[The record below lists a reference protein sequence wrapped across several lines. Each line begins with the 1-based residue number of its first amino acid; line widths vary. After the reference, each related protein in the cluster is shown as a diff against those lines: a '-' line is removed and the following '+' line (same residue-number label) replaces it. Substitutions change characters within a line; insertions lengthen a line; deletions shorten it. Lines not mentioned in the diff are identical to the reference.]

1 MSISARK
8 TRGVRAETLRGSG
21 KSQLESE
28 VPRSRTA
35 RSAVLG
41 AKVSGPLLLVEP
53 RGHAT
58 SAFVGLKA
66 ERLRSRSAI
75 RTALHRYL
83 RHARYGHHAVWIVPS
98 VSALRLFLGA
108 LPLRPVG
115 DQRLLSLEGADGERH
130 GLLHV
135 FFRFVVSV
143 DEGVRL
149 SPTDE
154 LIEVLGSPDRAD
166 LLIGAAL
173 ARADDA
179 VILYRGN
186 LEPLVIPLRWFRT
199 RSDGPRPDAT
209 DLAVTDFG
217 KTVRLGD
224 YEAATDAILY
234 EFDDGYRRRAK
245 RRQLETDRSLGGALR
260 RLRLQKGLRQSD
272 FPGLTAKEIARI
284 ERGEVKKPQQ
294 RTLAAIAKRIGV
306 AAKEISTY

>member
-1 MSISARK
+1 MPVRAEALSAFVSRSSKAK
-8 TRGVRAETLRGSG
+8 TRGRER
-21 KSQLESE
+21 LEAKLS
-28 VPRSRTA
+28 S
-35 RSAVLG
+35 
-41 AKVSGPLLLVEP
+41 KVSEPLLLVEP
-53 RGHAT
+53 RGHPT
-58 SAFVGLKA
+58 RAFARIKA
-66 ERLRSRSAI
+66 ERLRSQPAI
-75 RTALHRYL
+75 RTALNRYQ
-83 RHARYGHHAVWIVPS
+83 RHARYGRHAVWIVPS
-98 VSALRLFLGA
+98 ASAMQLLLGT
-108 LPLRPVG
+108 LPRRPVG
-115 DQRLLSLEGADGERH
+115 DQRLLSLEGADGDRH
-130 GLLHV
+130 GLLQV
-135 FFRFVVSV
+135 LFRFVVSV
-143 DEGVRL
+143 DDGVRL

-154 LIEVLGSPDRAD
+154 LAQILGSADRAD

-173 ARADDA
+173 ARADDV

-186 LEPLVIPLRWFRT
+186 LDPLVVPLRWFRT
-199 RSDGPRPDAT
+199 RPDGPRLDVS

-217 KTVRLGD
+217 QTVLLGA

-234 EFDDGYRRRAK
+234 EFDDEYRQRAK

>member
-1 MSISARK
+1 
-8 TRGVRAETLRGSG
+8 
-21 KSQLESE
+21 
-28 VPRSRTA
+28 
-35 RSAVLG
+35 
-41 AKVSGPLLLVEP
+41 LVEP

-58 SAFVGLKA
+58 GAFVRLKA
-66 ERLRSRSAI
+66 ERLRSQSAI
-75 RTALHRYL
+75 RTALNQYQ
-83 RHARYGHHAVWIVPS
+83 RHARYGRRAVWIVPS
-98 VSALRLFLGA
+98 ASAMPLLLGT
-108 LPLRPVG
+108 LPRRPVG
-115 DQRLLSLEGADGERH
+115 DQRLLSLEGADGDRH
-130 GLLHV
+130 SLLHV
-135 FFRFVVSV
+135 LFRFVVSV

-154 LIEVLGSPDRAD
+154 LIEVLGSANRAD
-166 LLIGAAL
+166 LSIGAAL
-173 ARADDA
+173 ACADDA

-199 RSDGPRPDAT
+199 PDGARPDAS

-217 KTVRLGD
+217 QTVRLGD
-224 YEAATDAILY
+224 CEAATDAILY

>member
-1 MSISARK
+1 
-8 TRGVRAETLRGSG
+8 L
-21 KSQLESE
+21 
-28 VPRSRTA
+28 PRC
-35 RSAVLG
+35 
-41 AKVSGPLLLVEP
+41 
-53 RGHAT
+53 
-58 SAFVGLKA
+58 
-66 ERLRSRSAI
+66 
-75 RTALHRYL
+75 
-83 RHARYGHHAVWIVPS
+83 
-98 VSALRLFLGA
+98 
-108 LPLRPVG
+108 PLRPAG
-115 DQRLLSLEGADGERH
+115 DQRLLTLEGADGDRH

-135 FFRFVVSV
+135 LFRFVVSV

-154 LIEVLGSPDRAD
+154 LVEVLGSANRAD

-186 LEPLVIPLRWFRT
+186 LEPLVVPL
-199 RSDGPRPDAT
+199 
-209 DLAVTDFG
+209 
-217 KTVRLGD
+217 
-224 YEAATDAILY
+224 
-234 EFDDGYRRRAK
+234 